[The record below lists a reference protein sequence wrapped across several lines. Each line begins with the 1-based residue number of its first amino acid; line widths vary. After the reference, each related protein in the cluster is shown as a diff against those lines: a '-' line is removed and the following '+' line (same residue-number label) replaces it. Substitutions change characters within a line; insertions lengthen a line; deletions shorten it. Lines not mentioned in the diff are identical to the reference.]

1 MINKVQAFSQRTN
14 CNPSFQARERV
25 LMIEKPDVFER
36 KLENTLE
43 GFLKDNGMEIVAE
56 KQRPLNPDELRI
68 HYAHVANKSFYPEI
82 EDYMTSGK
90 SKLMIVEGEDIISK
104 GTARKKTEAFRN
116 IFAYNIMTQNLLHC
130 SDSHESA
137 NEEIDRFFPELKA

>member
-1 MINKVQAFSQRTN
+1 MINKLQAFSQRANYT
-14 CNPSFQARERV
+14 PTFQARERV

-56 KQRPLNPDELRI
+56 KQRMLNPNELRI
-68 HYAHVANKSFYPEI
+68 HYAHVADKSFYPQI

-116 IFAYNIMTQNLLHC
+116 IFAYNSMTKNLVHC

-137 NEEIDRFFPELKA
+137 TEEINRFFPERKE